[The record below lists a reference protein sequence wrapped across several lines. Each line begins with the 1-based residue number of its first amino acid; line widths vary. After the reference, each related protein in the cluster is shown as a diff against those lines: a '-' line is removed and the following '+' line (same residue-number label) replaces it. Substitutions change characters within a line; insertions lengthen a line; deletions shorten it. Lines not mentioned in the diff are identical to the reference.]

1 MQCQRSGRNPVLE
14 GQTLDSDLL
23 TSPPS
28 VIRPLPLSLARRVW
42 SVNKFKLETV
52 PADLVGTFYGGD
64 SYLVLHSYKKVGA
77 SDGALL
83 HDIHFWQGSQSTQVR
98 LPG

>member
-1 MQCQRSGRNPVLE
+1 MPCNVRSGRDLVLVA
-14 GQTLDSDLL
+14 QTLDSDLL
-23 TSPPS
+23 TSPSS
-28 VIRPLPLSLARRVW
+28 VLSPIWPPCRVW
-42 SVNKFKLETV
+42 SVNKFKLEAV
-52 PADLVGTFYGGD
+52 PSDLVGTFYGGD